1 MGDKREK
8 EDEKNMRTVQNVG
21 QRKKAVV
28 IAFTK
33 GGSELA
39 ASLCCRFPE
48 EWEHGEAW
56 EIHAFVPERFWQQ
69 DWQEGEAG
77 NTNRSAEKRGNTSAN
92 IGTDMAANR
101 SVDRSAGV
109 KARIHVRT
117 QSLSE
122 WTAEQFVSSDALIFI
137 GAAGIAVRAV
147 APFLK
152 DKLKDPAVLVID
164 EKAQYVIPILSGHVG
179 GANLLAEKIAGILWA
194 VPVITTA
201 TDVNQRF
208 AVDVFAVKNHLS
220 IWNRDGIRQISGE
233 LLEGKP
239 VGLFV
244 DGGMAEGMAPE
255 GVCVGVHCEKN
266 IYITAVRREDWVWEA
281 QEGKAILL
289 IPRNVTLGIGCRRG
303 VEADVIEWK
312 VQETLAA
319 YSLFTEAVCQVAS
332 VDRKRDEAGLLEL
345 TARHGWDF
353 VTFPADEL
361 QEVSGEFQESAFVKR
376 TIGVGNVCERAAV
389 LASGGL
395 LRIPKQAG
403 DGVTVAAAW
412 GKIRVSFDGKKA

>member
-1 MGDKREK
+1 M
-8 EDEKNMRTVQNVG
+8 KNVQNVG

-48 EWEHGEAW
+48 RWENGEAW

-69 DWQEGEAG
+69 NWQEGEVG
-77 NTNRSAEKRGNTSAN
+77 NTNRNADKRVNVSNN
-92 IGTDMAANR
+92 IGTSMAANR
-101 SVDRSAGV
+101 SADRSAGV
-109 KARIHVRT
+109 KAKVHVRM

-122 WTAEQFVSSDALIFI
+122 WTAEQFASSDALIFI

-179 GANLLAEKIAGILWA
+179 GANLLAEKIAGILLA

-208 AVDVFAVKNHLS
+208 AVDVFAVKNHLT
-220 IWNRDGIRQISGE
+220 IWNREGIRQISGE

-244 DGGMAEGMAPE
+244 DGAKVEGMVPE
-255 GVCVGVHCEKN
+255 EVCVGVHCEKN
-266 IYITAVRREDWVWEA
+266 IYITAVKREDWVREA
-281 QEGKAILL
+281 QEAKAILL

-303 VEADVIEWK
+303 VETDVIERK

-319 YSLFTEAVCQVAS
+319 YSLFSEAVCQVAS

-353 VTFPADEL
+353 VTFSADKL
-361 QEVSGEFQESAFVKR
+361 QEVAGKFQESAFVKS

-389 LASGGL
+389 LASGGPL
-395 LRIPKQAG
+395 QIPKQAG

-412 GKIRVSFDGKKA
+412 GKIRVSFDGKDA